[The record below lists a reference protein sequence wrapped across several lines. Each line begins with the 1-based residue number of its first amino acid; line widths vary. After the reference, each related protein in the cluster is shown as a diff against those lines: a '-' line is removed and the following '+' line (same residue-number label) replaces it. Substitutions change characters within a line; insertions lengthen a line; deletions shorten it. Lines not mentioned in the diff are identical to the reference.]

1 MTVIC
6 TMRLAKVAF
15 GHPAGARHPHR
26 AGFTLVELLV
36 VMVIIAVLAALLLP
50 AFRNVQRKGRQTSSI
65 NNLRQ
70 WGVALVASL
79 SDHNNTF
86 PADGQGSGSIYL
98 DQPEAWFNR
107 LPPYLKEKT
116 LLDRRFTPPKAG
128 DKSIW
133 INPAVPTTLN
143 KQVKGPSSFLFC
155 YAMNYFLYKRD
166 VYLAMPMIEY
176 PSNTVFMTETNEI
189 NFSVSNPKYIRAYF
203 GDGDPAK
210 APDNVANFLFC
221 DGHVASLTRK
231 QFDIPSATENDPVNS
246 QFTFVPYLNA
256 TSN

>member
-1 MTVIC
+1 
-6 TMRLAKVAF
+6 MRIAKVAF
-15 GHPAGARHPHR
+15 RHPALARPPHR

-36 VMVIIAVLAALLLP
+36 VIIIIAVLAALLLP
-50 AFRNVQRKGRQTSSI
+50 AFRGIQRKGKQTTSI

-79 SDHNNTF
+79 GDFNNTF
-86 PADGQGSGSIYL
+86 PSDGQGSGSIYL
-98 DQPEAWFNR
+98 DRPESWFNR
-107 LPPYLKEKT
+107 LPPYLREKT
-116 LLDRRFTPPKAG
+116 LLERRFTPPKAG

-155 YAMNYFLYKRD
+155 YAMNYFLYKKD
-166 VYLAMPMIEY
+166 VFLAMPMIEY
-176 PSNTVFMTETNEI
+176 PSNTVFMAETNEI
-189 NFSVSNPKYIRAYF
+189 NYSVVNPKYIQSYF
-203 GDGDPAK
+203 GDGDPLTS
-210 APDNVANFLFC
+210 PDNVANFLFC
-221 DGHVASLTRK
+221 DGHVISLTRK
-231 QFDIPSATENDPVNS
+231 QFTNPKAVENDPVDS